1 MQLGAG
7 ETREEGATA
16 KYDMKQGIPRLG
28 GNFSGN
34 QKDNSNVSQACIYT
48 VKLEYEPKMM
58 VHFHNT
64 KSMSWDKS
72 ARALPKKYVN
82 LARQDPGKGN

>member
-1 MQLGAG
+1 
-7 ETREEGATA
+7 
-16 KYDMKQGIPRLG
+16 
-28 GNFSGN
+28 
-34 QKDNSNVSQACIYT
+34 
-48 VKLEYEPKMM
+48 MM

-82 LARQDPGKGN
+82 LARQDPGKGNWPVKQEQEESASNRLPTLCGSLVNVSNPSSEQTSYGFFPLPSFSYRLR